1 MGQGTVGWVLGH
13 SQGCTKG
20 SSEGK
25 LLGTASLCSASWEH
39 QRIGAVHTLSNPAPI
54 LPSQALL
61 KTAGKSWPLLLI
73 NQVLYIYI
81 YITNQSY
88 QPRDGR
94 ADAPVCMYYICAWAD
109 YTQKKQSLFCE
120 ASNCLVTKHLL
131 LFPLQ
136 VVQGLSTAK
145 LAYLGAISLGIFVY
159 LSHGDVCVELIPVFL

>member
-1 MGQGTVGWVLGH
+1 
-13 SQGCTKG
+13 
-20 SSEGK
+20 
-25 LLGTASLCSASWEH
+25 
-39 QRIGAVHTLSNPAPI
+39 
-54 LPSQALL
+54 
-61 KTAGKSWPLLLI
+61 
-73 NQVLYIYI
+73 
-81 YITNQSY
+81 
-88 QPRDGR
+88 
-94 ADAPVCMYYICAWAD
+94 MYYICAWAD

>member
-13 SQGCTKG
+13 SQGCTEG

-73 NQVLYIYI
+73 NQVLYIY
-81 YITNQSY
+81 NQS
-88 QPRDGR
+88 
-94 ADAPVCMYYICAWAD
+94 
-109 YTQKKQSLFCE
+109 K
-120 ASNCLVTKHLL
+120 
-131 LFPLQ
+131 
-136 VVQGLSTAK
+136 LSTK
-145 LAYLGAISLGIFVY
+145 GWESRCT
-159 LSHGDVCVELIPVFL
+159 CVHVLHMCMGRLHTEKIIPFL

>member
-81 YITNQSY
+81 YIKPIKVINQGMGE
-88 QPRDGR
+88 Q
-94 ADAPVCMYYICAWAD
+94 MHLCACITYVHGQITHRKNNPFSVRHLTAWLQNTSC
-109 YTQKKQSLFCE
+109 YSLCR
-120 ASNCLVTKHLL
+120 
-131 LFPLQ
+131 
-136 VVQGLSTAK
+136 
-145 LAYLGAISLGIFVY
+145 
-159 LSHGDVCVELIPVFL
+159 